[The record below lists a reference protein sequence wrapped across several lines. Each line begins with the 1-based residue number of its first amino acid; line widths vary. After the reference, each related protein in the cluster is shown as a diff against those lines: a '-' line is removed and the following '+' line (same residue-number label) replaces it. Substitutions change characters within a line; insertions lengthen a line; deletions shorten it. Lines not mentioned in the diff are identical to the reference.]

1 MNNDF
6 DFERNVITLDLDDG
20 SQVVCEVMAIFSAGD
35 YEYIALLPEKEIADG
50 EVLIYRF
57 FEAEDGSPILENI
70 ETDEEFELVAEAFDE
85 LQDEWEYDEL
95 GLEDPYEDELFEE
108 DEE

>member
-6 DFERNVITLDLDDG
+6 AFEKNEITLDLDDG
-20 SQVVCEVMAIFSAGD
+20 SQVVCDVIALFPVEE
-35 YEYIALLPEKEIADG
+35 YEYIALYPQKEEEDG

-57 FEAEDGSPILENI
+57 SEAEDGTPILANI

-85 LQDEWEYDEL
+85 LQDEWEYDDL
-95 GLEDPYEDELFEE
+95 GLEDPYDDELFE